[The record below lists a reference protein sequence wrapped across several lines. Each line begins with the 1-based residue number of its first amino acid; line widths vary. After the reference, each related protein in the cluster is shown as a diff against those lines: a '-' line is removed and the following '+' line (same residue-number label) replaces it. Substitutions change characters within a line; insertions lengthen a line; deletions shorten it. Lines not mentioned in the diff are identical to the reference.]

1 MGFKISCDD
10 YDKIPDEMK
19 QLPNWICWKAVPD
32 ERSHSGIRKIPIDA
46 KTGAAASST
55 GKGTWSDFNTALSA
69 SGRYSGIAFVFTD
82 SPYFGV
88 DLDDM
93 PEDIEDFRNGGSSN
107 RIAEFVHA
115 LKSYA
120 EYSQSGNGIHIIC
133 RGSLPPGRRKSAK
146 YEMYET
152 GRYFIMTGNFCGGYA
167 DIADCTQTVKPLHE
181 KYLGGGHEPAP
192 RLPAASVTLSV
203 NEIIEKA
210 LNAKNGDKFARLYS
224 GDISEYGSQ
233 SEADMA
239 LCNLLAFWTG
249 RDGDKMDT
257 IFRTSGLMRE
267 KWDRRQ
273 SGTTYGAITIA
284 KAIAECGTIYSSGE
298 QYSQTIAATPKTDP
312 KPTPDNEL
320 AADRRTVKYSL
331 DDMGNAARFVDF
343 YGTDIRYSYTDKRW
357 LYYDGRKWCTDL
369 NGTAERL
376 ADCAIRAMKAEAKA
390 YIAEFG
396 EDGDM
401 AKAFQKHMKQSRSHK
416 AKENMLKEVRHSVP
430 IMPVQLD
437 RYKMALNT
445 PSGLLNL
452 KSGELY
458 EHKAEYY
465 LTKITNVEYS
475 ENADCPRWLS
485 FLSEIFGGDPDLI
498 RYVQKAVGYTLT
510 GSTQE
515 QCAFFL
521 YGTGRNGKS
530 TFLDV
535 VRDILGD
542 YATNVQPETLMIKNS
557 SSSAINSDIARLK
570 GARLVT
576 SVEPNEGVRINEGL
590 LKQLTGDD
598 PVTARKLY
606 SEEFEFKPEF
616 KLWMAT
622 NHKPIIRGTDTGI
635 WRRIHMIPFTVQ
647 IPEEK
652 VDKNLRHKLKGE
664 LTGIFKWCLDGCL
677 LWQREG
683 LEMPRAVLNSVKE
696 YRREMDVISA
706 FIEDKCE
713 LKGAS
718 KSGVLY
724 AAYSSWAEGNNEY
737 KMSMT
742 KFSLELQKREFEKV
756 KTRDGIFFN
765 GISLI

>member
-1 MGFKISCDD
+1 MGFKVQTGAYSA
-10 YDKIPDEMK
+10 IPDEMK
-19 QLPNWICWKAVPD
+19 QIPNWICWKAVPD

-46 KTGAAASST
+46 KTGKAASST
-55 GKGTWSDFNTALSA
+55 GKDTWADFDTAVSA
-69 SGRYSGIAFVFTD
+69 ASRYSGIAFVFTD

-93 PEDIEDFRNGGSSN
+93 PEDIEDFKNGGSSN
-107 RIAEFVHA
+107 RIAEFVHT

-152 GRYFIMTGNFCGGYA
+152 GRYFIMTGSFCGGYA

-181 KYLGGGHEPAP
+181 KYLGGGREPKP
-192 RLPAASVTLSV
+192 RTQTSAVTLSL

-210 LNAKNGDKFARLYS
+210 TGAKNGDKFARLYS

-239 LCNLLAFWTG
+239 LCNLLAFWTCC
-249 RDGDKMDT
+249 DAEKMDA

-284 KAIAECGTIYSSGE
+284 KAVAECGSTYSPEFSSSSSGI
-298 QYSQTIAATPKTDP
+298 SIGRRVATDGS
-312 KPTPDNEL
+312 
-320 AADRRTVKYSL
+320 AADDSGQAEEHRAARYSL

-343 YGTDIRYSYTDKRW
+343 YGADIRYSYTDKRW

-376 ADCAIRAMKAEAKA
+376 ADCAIRAMRAEAKA

-401 AKAFQKHMKQSRSHK
+401 TKAFQKHMKQSRSHK

-445 PSGLLNL
+445 PSGLVNL

-475 ENADCPRWLS
+475 ENADCPLWQN
-485 FLSEIFGGDPDLI
+485 FLGEIFGGDLDLI

-510 GSTQE
+510 GSTRE

-521 YGTGRNGKS
+521 YGT
-530 TFLDV
+530 
-535 VRDILGD
+535 
-542 YATNVQPETLMIKNS
+542 
-557 SSSAINSDIARLK
+557 AITR
-570 GARLVT
+570 RM
-576 SVEPNEGVRINEGL
+576 
-590 LKQLTGDD
+590 
-598 PVTARKLY
+598 Y
-606 SEEFEFKPEF
+606 SP
-616 KLWMAT
+616 
-622 NHKPIIRGTDTGI
+622 
-635 WRRIHMIPFTVQ
+635 
-647 IPEEK
+647 
-652 VDKNLRHKLKGE
+652 
-664 LTGIFKWCLDGCL
+664 
-677 LWQREG
+677 
-683 LEMPRAVLNSVKE
+683 
-696 YRREMDVISA
+696 
-706 FIEDKCE
+706 
-713 LKGAS
+713 
-718 KSGVLY
+718 
-724 AAYSSWAEGNNEY
+724 
-737 KMSMT
+737 
-742 KFSLELQKREFEKV
+742 KR
-756 KTRDGIFFN
+756 
-765 GISLI
+765 

>member
-1 MGFKISCDD
+1 MGFKNHSEK
-10 YDKIPDEMK
+10 YASIPDEMK
-19 QLPNWICWKAVPD
+19 QYPNWICWKAVPD

-46 KTGAAASST
+46 KTGKAASST
-55 GKGTWSDFNTALSA
+55 GKDTWSDFDTAVSA
-69 SGRYSGIAFVFTD
+69 ASRYSGIAFVFTD

-93 PEDIEDFRNGGSSN
+93 PEDIEDFKNGGSSN
-107 RIAEFVHA
+107 RIAEFVHT

-152 GRYFIMTGNFCGGYA
+152 GRYFIMTGSLCGGYT
-167 DIADCTQTVKPLHE
+167 DIADCTVSVKPLHE
-181 KYLGGGHEPAP
+181 KYLGGGREPKP
-192 RLPAASVTLSV
+192 RVPAVSVALPV

-239 LCNLLAFWTG
+239 LCNLLAFWTCC
-249 RDGDKMDT
+249 DGEKMDA

-284 KAIAECGTIYSSGE
+284 KAVAECGSTYSPTE
-298 QYSQTIAATPKTDP
+298 HYSQTIAATKSDSKPDPAPAEKT
-312 KPTPDNEL
+312 TE
-320 AADRRTVKYSL
+320 VKHYSL

-343 YGTDIRYSYTDKRW
+343 YGADIRYSYTDKRW

-376 ADCAIRAMKAEAKA
+376 ADCAVGAMRAEAKA

-401 AKAFQKHMKQSRSHK
+401 TKAFQKHMKQSRSHK

-475 ENADCPRWLS
+475 ENADCPRWQS
-485 FLSEIFGGDPDLI
+485 FLGEIFGGDLDLI

-510 GSTQE
+510 GSTRE

-530 TFLDV
+530 TFLDII
-535 VRDILGD
+535 RDILGD
-542 YATNVQPETLMIKNS
+542 YATNVQPETLMVKSNTS
-557 SSSAINSDIARLK
+557 STINSDIARLK

-647 IPEEK
+647 IPEEQI
-652 VDKNLRHKLKGE
+652 DKNLRHKLKSE

-683 LEMPRAVLNSVKE
+683 LKMPLAVLESVRE

-706 FIEDKCE
+706 FIEDRCE
-713 LKGAS
+713 LSGAVQAS
-718 KSGVLY
+718 VLY
-724 AAYSSWAEGNNEY
+724 ACYAQWAQDNNEY
-737 KMSMT
+737 CMSAT
-742 KFSLELQKREFEKV
+742 KFSVELAKRFERVRV
-756 KTRDGIFFN
+756 KTGTVYN
-765 GISLI
+765 GISLM

>member
-1 MGFKISCDD
+1 MGFKISSDD

-181 KYLGGGHEPAP
+181 KYLGGGREPAP

-298 QYSQTIAATPKTDP
+298 QYSQTIAATPKTDTQ
-312 KPTPDNEL
+312 PTPDNEP

-401 AKAFQKHMKQSRSHK
+401 TKAFQKHMKQSRSHK

-683 LEMPRAVLNSVKE
+683 LKMPLAVLDSVRE

-706 FIEDKCE
+706 FIEDRCE
-713 LKGAS
+713 LSGAVQAS
-718 KSGVLY
+718 VLY
-724 AAYSSWAEGNNEY
+724 ACYSQWAQENNEY
-737 KMSMT
+737 CMSAT
-742 KFSLELQKREFEKV
+742 KFSVELAKRFERVRV
-756 KTRDGIFFN
+756 KTGTVYN
-765 GISLI
+765 GISLL